1 MTKIIVPILEPG
13 MGVCFRK
20 FALREASA
28 ISVAS
33 ASVMIKT
40 DGKVCTDSCIVVG
53 AVAPIPTIS
62 EKASNLLNGCKLR
75 EFEKDGP
82 IFNEVGDEA
91 VKDSLPIDDIRGSA
105 MFRRDIVKV
114 IIQRAVFTAV
124 LRAKE
129 SLKK

>member
-1 MTKIIVPILEPG
+1 G
-13 MGVCFRK
+13 
-20 FALREASA
+20 LRDASA

-40 DGKVCTDSCIVVG
+40 DGNVCTDSLIVVG

-62 EKASNLLNGCKLR
+62 EKASKFLNGCKLK
-75 EFEKDGP
+75 EFENNGS
-82 IFNEVGDEA
+82 ILNEVGDEA
-91 VKDSLPIDDIRGSA
+91 VKDTLPIDDIRGSA
-105 MFRRDIVKV
+105 MFRRNIVSV
-114 IIQRAVFTAV
+114 ITRRAVLSAV